1 MSQVNQFYKSL
12 NDDFV
17 YFDVLAT
24 NYGSSTTNPSPQT
37 QLTFNQTRSV
47 PIINNTGEYNM
58 SITRFSLDTPRLPV
72 LAVQPRDDA
81 LFNPVKTVYT
91 IGYEIIDRTTN
102 ALIDSSSNSVL
113 WTPEDPNQS
122 APNAY
127 PGITAKLNYY
137 YCHSYKYFL
146 TMVNKTLTN
155 LIKTALGTAAIRG
168 NLFPPLFSWDEQTQ
182 SIVLYCNQLFNEYDT
197 PLAIGDLSG
206 NVTMASSGVP
216 LIRITMNE
224 HLYALFAG
232 FASTFDSITGLYTLK
247 IFNTNYPNE
256 AYRSFLLNYDT
267 PPSVPSGAPQVP
279 FSNTIPV
286 FDESTDSITPP
297 VGSSN
302 YRHLF
307 EGITLI
313 VKSEITGCD
322 LWSPVASIV
331 FTTSL
336 IPIVS
341 NQLSSPVIYKNGIIG
356 NVNQSANFAQ
366 VITDFISSEQGMRPN
381 ILYNPTAEYRRVQLY
396 GNAPLTNFDIS
407 VFWKSKYGEF
417 IPFLLTPGA
426 SASIKILFE
435 KKSIKSK

>member
-1 MSQVNQFYKSL
+1 MSQVNQFYKNL

-24 NYGSSTTNPSPQT
+24 NYGSSTGDASPQT
-37 QLTFNQTRSV
+37 PLTFNQTRSV
-47 PIINNTGEYNM
+47 PIINNTGDYNM

-72 LAVQPRDDA
+72 LAVQPFYDPDIS
-81 LFNPVKTVYT
+81 FNPTTT
-91 IGYEIIDRTTN
+91 IYQIGIEDVDRATGVVN
-102 ALIDSSSNSVL
+102 AVDSIYIE
-113 WTPEDPNQS
+113 WEPEDPFLT
-122 APNAY
+122 PPGDY
-127 PGITAKLNYY
+127 PGITAKLPYY
-137 YCHSYKYFL
+137 HCHSYKYFL
-146 TMVNKTLTN
+146 TLVNKALTR
-155 LIKTALGTAAIRG
+155 LLQTSTAVDNYRQ
-168 NLFPPLFSWDEQTQ
+168 NLFPSLFSWEQETQ
-182 SIVLYCNQLFNEYDT
+182 SIVLYCNQLFNQFDK
-197 PLAIGDLSG
+197 PLAIGDMESPTTLA
-206 NVTMASSGVP
+206 NEGVP

-224 HLYALFAG
+224 HLQALFAG
-232 FASTFDSITGLYTLK
+232 FASSFNSKTGLYTLK

-256 AYRSFLLNYDT
+256 AYRNFLLSYTEPGNPNKSPYTNSIPTFEVGEDSLIDPSSAGRNYK
-267 PPSVPSGAPQVP
+267 SLV
-279 FSNTIPV
+279 
-286 FDESTDSITPP
+286 
-297 VGSSN
+297 
-302 YRHLF
+302 

-341 NQLSSPVIYKNGIIG
+341 NQLSSPIIYEDGRIN

-396 GNAPLTNFDIS
+396 GNTPLTNFDIS
-407 VFWKSKYGEF
+407 VFWKSKFGEF
-417 IPFLLTPGA
+417 IPFLLCPGA

-435 KKSIKSK
+435 KKKILK